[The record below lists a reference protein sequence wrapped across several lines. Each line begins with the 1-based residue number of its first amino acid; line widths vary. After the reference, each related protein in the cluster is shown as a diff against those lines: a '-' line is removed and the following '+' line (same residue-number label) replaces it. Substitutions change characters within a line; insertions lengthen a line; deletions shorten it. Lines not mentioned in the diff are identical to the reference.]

1 MKHSSL
7 SSDHNLKLLK
17 YVLTPLG
24 PLKPPRASNLRSLLA
39 PVAAVG
45 LSWAGSGGGAD
56 PAGRLNAG
64 CERAL
69 RGGHVIFRERS
80 QPAVLSV
87 LHQSAVLSALA
98 SAPYATLRY
107 ALASVQTQTNYLQ
120 GCMRTVCCL
129 KTLVSLVTTLTVFLE
144 RKKKERK
151 KNF

>member
-1 MKHSSL
+1 MKHSSP

-45 LSWAGSGGGAD
+45 LSWAGSGGGPD

-107 ALASVQTQTNYLQ
+107 TLASVQTQTNYLQ
-120 GCMRTVCCL
+120 GYMRTVCCL

-144 RKKKERK
+144 RKKTERK